1 MLQTLWV
8 LLNWEAWGESL
19 VIASIPFILFVW
31 VGALVTMLVIRFRG
45 RIPIFWANLLAGGVA
60 GVAATL
66 VCMMAAPY
74 ALDYKAYREGV
85 RQLEAQERLQ
95 RQRESPDGNAQ
106 PVELAGGMAGL
117 ESMKIFMALVSYRAN
132 SKQPQESDQQP
143 EDKEF
148 LQTQKTSQTVDVQS
162 VSNPENALGEVSDP
176 SGRR

>member
-8 LLNWEAWGESL
+8 LLNWEDWESFA
-19 VIASIPFILFVW
+19 IASIPFQLYVW
-31 VGALVTMLVIRFRG
+31 VGSALTVLILRFRG
-45 RIPIFWANLLAGGVA
+45 RIPIFWASLLAGGVA
-60 GVAATL
+60 GLAAAQ
-66 VCMMAAPY
+66 VCMMSAPY
-74 ALDYKAYREGV
+74 ALDYKAYRESV

-95 RQRESPDGNAQ
+95 RQRESPDVNAQ

-162 VSNPENALGEVSDP
+162 ESNPENALGEVSDS